1 MSGKKRKYQENYTVH
16 GFTFITERDGTQKP
30 QCFLCTKVLVNDSMK
45 PTKLR
50 EHQEKCHPES
60 VKYGLDIMKQKK
72 ARFHHSGT
80 LPKLGFAATQKPMLE
95 ASYKVAYLIAK
106 DKKPHTIGE
115 TLIKPCA
122 LEMVEL
128 VCGKEHRKE
137 IEKIPLSNNV
147 IQSRIHD
154 MSVDILQQVV
164 AELKSSP
171 HPYSMQLD
179 ETTDVAQCSQLL
191 VFVRY
196 VVSSSIKEEFLFC
209 RPLLTT
215 TTAQDVLAI
224 IKNFF
229 AEQDF
234 ADWSLKLGSIC
245 TDGAPAML
253 GNKSGLTTLVKAD
266 APHVHVTHCMLHRH
280 ALAAKTLPQTL
291 KDVMSTSVQVV
302 NFIRARATNHRLFK
316 ELCKEIGSD
325 HEVLLYHTEVRW
337 LSRGQVFSRLM
348 ALQVEV
354 AMFLQE
360 KGSDLA
366 RKFDDPEFILALAY
380 LADIF
385 SHLNNL
391 NSSIQG
397 PSRTIIDAGEKL
409 NSFLEKLPVWIRRVE
424 CNNFANFSCLEEI
437 LQLRQVSD
445 LPAGIKDSILT
456 HLVTLR
462 SSFDNYFG
470 NEVLQHDVWIRNPFL
485 FNMETVDDSDMAK
498 DDLIDLR
505 HKELLKSEF
514 QSKDWENFGAP

>member
-1 MSGKKRKYQENYTVH
+1 
-16 GFTFITERDGTQKP
+16 
-30 QCFLCTKVLVNDSMK
+30 
-45 PTKLR
+45 
-50 EHQEKCHPES
+50 
-60 VKYGLDIMKQKK
+60 
-72 ARFHHSGT
+72 
-80 LPKLGFAATQKPMLE
+80 
-95 ASYKVAYLIAK
+95 
-106 DKKPHTIGE
+106 
-115 TLIKPCA
+115 
-122 LEMVEL
+122 
-128 VCGKEHRKE
+128 
-137 IEKIPLSNNV
+137 
-147 IQSRIHD
+147 
-154 MSVDILQQVV
+154 
-164 AELKSSP
+164 
-171 HPYSMQLD
+171 
-179 ETTDVAQCSQLL
+179 
-191 VFVRY
+191 
-196 VVSSSIKEEFLFC
+196 
-209 RPLLTT
+209 
-215 TTAQDVLAI
+215 
-224 IKNFF
+224 
-229 AEQDF
+229 
-234 ADWSLKLGSIC
+234 
-245 TDGAPAML
+245 ML
-253 GNKSGLTTLVKAD
+253 GNKSGFTSLVKAD

-280 ALAAKTLPQTL
+280 ALAAKTLPQSL
-291 KDVMSTSVQVV
+291 KDVMSTSVEVV

-325 HEVLLYHTEVRW
+325 HEILLYHTEVRW

-360 KGSDLA
+360 KESDLA

-397 PSRTIIDAGEKL
+397 PNRTIMDAGEKL

-470 NEVLQHDVWIRNPFL
+470 NDELQHDVWIRNPFL

-514 QSKDWENFGAP
+514 QSKDLGEFWCSMMEPYPVLAKKALQSILPFVTTYLCESGFSTLVTIKTKSRNRLDAEDDMRVALSKSIPRFHVLVDNKQQQASH